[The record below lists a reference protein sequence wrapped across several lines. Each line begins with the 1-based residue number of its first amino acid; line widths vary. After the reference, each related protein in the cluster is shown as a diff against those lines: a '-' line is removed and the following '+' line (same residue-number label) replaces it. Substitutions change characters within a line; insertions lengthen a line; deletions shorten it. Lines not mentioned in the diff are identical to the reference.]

1 MQPTTT
7 AAPISAGGQVPGCTR
22 RSDASFIHRAYRLQ
36 PIPRSPEVVAC
47 DRDRNR
53 RPRRSA
59 LHANRWGTSRPC
71 HNELPVR
78 FLLVL
83 GLLALPLSAGVRDPP
98 PFAMEQV
105 DSWQGLS
112 IEAWEDVAAENGWT
126 YRYVPADLA
135 DVLDGV
141 EAGRF
146 DVGLGGSTITAEHE
160 RTLDFSH
167 PFHTSGLG
175 LAVRRAA
182 GSAVW
187 RLLARLVSLDFL
199 RAAVSLGL
207 LLVFGVLVW
216 LFERRANPD
225 EFNARVG
232 PGIGAGFWW
241 DAVTMTT
248 VGYGDKSPRSLGG
261 YLIELIWMFAAIIV
275 ISGFTAAIT
284 SSLTVYQLGST
295 IKRLDDLQGRTI
307 GALAESA
314 SAQWL
319 DEHGFRTATFD
330 TLEDALDR
338 VADGT
343 VPAALYEPPLPIH
356 RIGERDDADLPALS
370 ERVER
375 LDYALELPADSPL
388 REPTNLALLETT
400 RDASWRDALQR
411 WLPQR

>member
-175 LAVRRAA
+175 LAVRSAA

-187 RLLARLVSLDFL
+187 RLLADRKSTRL
-199 RAAVSLGL
+199 
-207 LLVFGVLVW
+207 
-216 LFERRANPD
+216 N
-225 EFNARVG
+225 
-232 PGIGAGFWW
+232 
-241 DAVTMTT
+241 
-248 VGYGDKSPRSLGG
+248 
-261 YLIELIWMFAAIIV
+261 
-275 ISGFTAAIT
+275 
-284 SSLTVYQLGST
+284 
-295 IKRLDDLQGRTI
+295 
-307 GALAESA
+307 
-314 SAQWL
+314 
-319 DEHGFRTATFD
+319 
-330 TLEDALDR
+330 
-338 VADGT
+338 
-343 VPAALYEPPLPIH
+343 
-356 RIGERDDADLPALS
+356 
-370 ERVER
+370 
-375 LDYALELPADSPL
+375 
-388 REPTNLALLETT
+388 
-400 RDASWRDALQR
+400 
-411 WLPQR
+411 

>member
-1 MQPTTT
+1 MSASATFLTQPLRELGRASLFLVT
-7 AAPISAGGQVPGCTR
+7 AFSRMRFG
-22 RSDASFIHRAYRLQ
+22 
-36 PIPRSPEVVAC
+36 PRQFGEIL
-47 DRDRNR
+47 RQIY
-53 RPRRSA
+53 
-59 LHANRWGTSRPC
+59 
-71 HNELPVR
+71 
-78 FLLVL
+78 F
-83 GLLALPLSAGVRDPP
+83 AGVR
-98 PFAMEQV
+98 
-105 DSWQGLS
+105 S
-112 IEAWEDVAAENGWT
+112 
-126 YRYVPADLA
+126 
-135 DVLDGV
+135 
-141 EAGRF
+141 
-146 DVGLGGSTITAEHE
+146 
-160 RTLDFSH
+160 
-167 PFHTSGLG
+167 
-175 LAVRRAA
+175 
-182 GSAVW
+182 
-187 RLLARLVSLDFL
+187 LV
-199 RAAVSLGL
+199 
-207 LLVFGVLVW
+207 
-216 LFERRANPD
+216 
-225 EFNARVG
+225 
-232 PGIGAGFWW
+232 
-241 DAVTMTT
+241 
-248 VGYGDKSPRSLGG
+248 
-261 YLIELIWMFAAIIV
+261 IIV